1 MCVNILFKLNSV
13 FLLVFAVFLTLTRNR
28 MIVYFEAKQ
37 PTRVADKNIF
47 SSDLPSCWITGTEKQ
62 SVFWRT
68 KQNSTQI
75 IPWVSFIVHYEFSAQ
90 HTVWMQCEIHVQ
102 YSTVVFRVFT
112 SKWKQHA
119 CSTILKCVAAR
130 VWYYF
135 RDSPAPCFLITN
147 IGRSLTLA
155 GRLFR
160 KPWMSWGT
168 DWVRVPCIRVDP
180 VFTVNRHYRE
190 RSCNQQF
197 LDFTE
202 AL

>member
-1 MCVNILFKLNSV
+1 MLNYRYGETECILKNKTKLEPNHSV
-13 FLLVFAVFLTLTRNR
+13 GIIHSSLWILGPAQSINVVWNTCTVQWHSDR
-28 MIVYFEAKQ
+28 
-37 PTRVADKNIF
+37 F
-47 SSDLPSCWITGTEKQ
+47 SRRSEK
-62 SVFWRT
+62 
-68 KQNSTQI
+68 
-75 IPWVSFIVHYEFSAQ
+75 
-90 HTVWMQCEIHVQ
+90 
-102 YSTVVFRVFT
+102 
-112 SKWKQHA
+112 HA
-119 CSTILKCVAAR
+119 CSTILLKCVAAR

-160 KPWMSWGT
+160 KPWISWGRLST
-168 DWVRVPCIRVDP
+168 LSLVSALTP
-180 VFTVNRHYRE
+180 VFIYTVNRHYGE

>member
-1 MCVNILFKLNSV
+1 MLNYRYGETECILKNKTKLEPNHSV
-13 FLLVFAVFLTLTRNR
+13 GIIHSSLWILGPAQSINAVWNTCT
-28 MIVYFEAKQ
+28 VQ
-37 PTRVADKNIF
+37 WH
-47 SSDLPSCWITGTEKQ
+47 S
-62 SVFWRT
+62 
-68 KQNSTQI
+68 
-75 IPWVSFIVHYEFSAQ
+75 EFSRRS
-90 HTVWMQCEIHVQ
+90 E
-102 YSTVVFRVFT
+102 
-112 SKWKQHA
+112 KHA
-119 CSTILKCVAAR
+119 CSTMLLKCVADR

-160 KPWMSWGT
+160 KPWISWGRLST
-168 DWVRVPCIRVDP
+168 LALVSALTP
-180 VFTVNRHYRE
+180 VFTVNRHYGE